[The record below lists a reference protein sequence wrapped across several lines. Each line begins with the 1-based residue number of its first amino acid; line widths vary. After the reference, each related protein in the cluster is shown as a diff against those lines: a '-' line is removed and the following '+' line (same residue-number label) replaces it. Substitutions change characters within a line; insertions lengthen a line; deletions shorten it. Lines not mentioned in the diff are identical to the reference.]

1 MSDMLQFLREEGIDE
16 ATLARIESFRAT
28 YPVSEEQGYRVPKP
42 KFKYYGVEVWR
53 KALSALLAG
62 ENLLLVGPKATG
74 KNVLAEN
81 LSAVFARPQWDISF
95 YLNTDA
101 STLIGADTFKNGEVT
116 LRRGPIYQCA
126 VEGGF
131 GVLDEINMA
140 KNESLSVLHA
150 TLDFR
155 RIIDVPGYERISL
168 APCTRFI
175 ATMNYGYAGT
185 REINEALASRF
196 MVINMPVI
204 SCENLEKLM
213 LAQFPS
219 LKAEYAHQL
228 SQLFEE
234 LRIKCESSE
243 ISTKAL
249 DLRGLLASISLTK
262 QGLTL
267 DEALELG
274 IINKSFDD
282 FERQLVSDVI
292 AMRVPAGLGKN
303 ELFSNN
309 DYDF

>member
-1 MSDMLQFLREEGIDE
+1 MNDMLEFLRSEGIDE
-16 ATLARIESFRAT
+16 STLAHIEAFHRK
-28 YPVSEEQGYRVPKP
+28 YPVNAGQEYRVPRP
-42 KFKYYGVEVWR
+42 KYMYYGLEVWR
-53 KALSALLAG
+53 RALAALLAG

-81 LSAVFARPQWDISF
+81 LAAVFNRPQWDISF

-101 STLIGADTFKNGEVT
+101 ASLIGTDTFSNGEVS

-126 VEGGF
+126 DEGGF

-155 RIIDVPGYERISL
+155 RIIDVPGYDRIELS
-168 APCTRFI
+168 PCTRFI

-185 REINEALASRF
+185 REVNEALASRF
-196 MVINMPVI
+196 MVINMPII
-204 SCENLEKLM
+204 SAENLKKLM
-213 LAQFPS
+213 LAQFTK
-219 LKAEYAHQL
+219 LKDEYAQQL
-228 SQLFEE
+228 AELFQE
-234 LRIKCESSE
+234 LRCKCDNSE

-249 DLRGLLASISLTK
+249 DLRGLLAAIGLTK
-262 QGLTL
+262 QGLRL
-267 DEALELG
+267 DEALEMG

-292 AMRVPAGLGKN
+292 AARIPAGLGED
-303 ELFSNN
+303 ELFER
-309 DYDF
+309 

>member
-1 MSDMLQFLREEGIDE
+1 MDEMLDFLRSEGIDNGIIS
-16 ATLARIESFRAT
+16 RIEAFRNEF
-28 YPVSEEQGYRVPKP
+28 PVNEAQKGRVPKP
-42 KFKYYGVEVWR
+42 KYKYYGSEVWR
-53 KALSALLAG
+53 RALAALLSG

-81 LSAVFARPQWDISF
+81 LSAVFGRPQWDISF

-101 STLIGADTFKNGEVT
+101 ASLIGADTFKNGEVSF
-116 LRRGPIYQCA
+116 RHGPIYSCA
-126 VEGGF
+126 AEGGF

-168 APCTRFI
+168 SPCTRFI

-196 MVINMPVI
+196 MVINMPII
-204 SCENLEKLM
+204 SADNLEKLM
-213 LAQFPS
+213 LSQFPN
-219 LKAEYAHQL
+219 LRQEYARQL
-228 SQLFEE
+228 AELFDE
-234 LRIKCESSE
+234 LRTKCDSSE

-249 DLRGLLASISLTK
+249 DLRGLLAAVSLTK

-267 DEALELG
+267 DEALEMG

-292 AMRVPAGLGKN
+292 AARIPSGLDADK
-303 ELFSNN
+303 LFTA
-309 DYDF
+309 